1 MALTL
6 LEANKLNDGD
16 IKRSAIVEMFAMN
29 ADLLRVMPFEDIQ
42 GGSLTYSEEHKLPGI
57 GFRGVNEGYS
67 ESVGIVNQRT
77 EALRIG
83 GGDLDVDKFL
93 IKTRGAEI
101 RSQQEELKVKA
112 LSLSIMNKMING
124 DSELN
129 SELEFDGLRKRITGD
144 QLVAANLTAPSANS
158 PLSLEA
164 LDEAIDR
171 VDGATHLLMSKTM
184 RNKLTTAV
192 RAGIGGDII
201 FDIDE
206 FGNRVA
212 FYNGLPVL
220 IADYDNDG
228 QRMINF
234 NEAGPAGG
242 TTSGS
247 IYVLSIGP
255 GKITGIQ
262 NGFIDVKDLGELE
275 SKPVFRT
282 RVEWYVGMAVMHG
295 RAASRVW
302 GITNANVTL

>member
-16 IKRSAIVEMFAMN
+16 VKRSAIVEMFAMN
-29 ADLLRVMPFEDIQ
+29 ADLLRVLPFENIP
-42 GGSLTYSEEHKLPGI
+42 GGSYTYSEEHVLPGV
-57 GFRGVNEGYS
+57 GFRGVNSAYT
-67 ESVGIVNQRT
+67 ESTGIINQRT
-77 EALRIG
+77 EALRIA
-83 GGDLDVDKFL
+83 GGDLDVDKF
-93 IKTRGAEI
+93 IIATRGGEV
-101 RSQQEELKVKA
+101 RSEQEAMKVKS

-144 QLVAANLTAPSANS
+144 QLVSANLTAGSANS

-171 VDGATHLLMSKTM
+171 VDGPTHLLMSKSM

-192 RAGIGGDII
+192 RAGIGGDIV
-201 FDIDE
+201 FEIDE
-206 FGNRVA
+206 FGTRVA
-212 FYNGLPVL
+212 YYNGLPIL
-220 IADYDNDG
+220 IADYDEFG

-242 TTSGS
+242 TTSSS

-255 GKITGIQ
+255 GKIKGIQ
-262 NGFIDVKDLGELE
+262 NGFIDVQDLGQLQTA
-275 SKPVFRT
+275 PVYRT
-282 RVEWYVGMAVMHG
+282 RVEWYVGMVVEHG
-295 RAASRVW
+295 RAAARVW

>member
-29 ADLLRVMPFEDIQ
+29 ADLLRVLPFEDIP
-42 GGSLTYSEEHKLPGI
+42 GGSYSYTEEHKLPGI
-57 GFRGVNEGYS
+57 GFRGVNDQYS
-67 ESVGIVNQRT
+67 ESVGVLNPRT
-77 EALRIG
+77 EALRIA

-93 IKTRGAEI
+93 IQTRGAQVRDEH
-101 RSQQEELKVKA
+101 EAMKVKS
-112 LSLSIMNKMING
+112 LSLAIMNKMING

-144 QLVAANLTAPSANS
+144 QLVAANLTAGSANS

-171 VDGATHLLMSKTM
+171 VDAPTHLLMSKSM

-192 RAGIGGDII
+192 RAGIGGDIQ
-201 FDIDE
+201 FELDE
-206 FGNRVA
+206 FGQRVA
-212 FYNGLPVL
+212 YYNGLPVL
-220 IADYDNDG
+220 IADYDETG
-228 QRMINF
+228 TRMIGF

-242 TTSGS
+242 TTSSS

-255 GKITGIQ
+255 GKIKGIQ
-262 NGFIDVKDLGELE
+262 NGFIDVRDLGELDV
-275 SKPVFRT
+275 KPVFRT
-282 RVEWYVGMAVMHG
+282 RVEWYVGMVVEHG
-295 RAASRVW
+295 RAAARVW
-302 GITNANVTL
+302 GITNGNVTL

>member
-1 MALTL
+1 MALTI

-16 IKRSAIVEMFAMN
+16 IKRTAIVEMFAMN
-29 ADLLRVMPFEDIQ
+29 ADLLRVMPFENIP
-42 GGSLTYSEEHKLPGI
+42 GGSYTYTEEHQLPGV
-57 GFRGVNEGYS
+57 GFRGVNAAYS
-67 ESVGIVNQRT
+67 ESVGVLNQRT
-77 EALRIG
+77 EALRIA

-93 IKTRGAEI
+93 IATRGAEV
-101 RSQQEELKVKA
+101 RTQNEAMKVKA
-112 LSLSIMNKMING
+112 LSLAIMNKMING
-124 DSELN
+124 DSEIN

-158 PLSLEA
+158 ALSLEA

-171 VDGATHLLMSKTM
+171 VDAPTHLLMSKTM

-201 FDIDE
+201 FDLDE

-220 IADYDNDG
+220 IADYDETG
-228 QRMINF
+228 TRMIAF

-242 TTSGS
+242 AVSSS

-255 GKITGIQ
+255 GKVKGIQ
-262 NGFIDVKDLGELE
+262 NGFIDVKDLGELNAQ
-275 SKPVFRT
+275 PVFRT
-282 RVEWYVGMAVMHG
+282 RVEWYVGMVVEHG
-295 RAASRVW
+295 RACSRVW
-302 GITNANVTL
+302 GITNSNVTL

>member
-6 LEANKLNDGD
+6 LEANKINDGD

-29 ADLLRVMPFEDIQ
+29 ADLLRVLPFENIP
-42 GGSLTYSEEHKLPGI
+42 GGSYSYTEEHKLPGI
-57 GFRGVNEGYS
+57 GFRGVNDTFN
-67 ESVGIVNQRT
+67 ESVGIINPRT
-77 EALRIG
+77 EALRIA

-93 IKTRGAEI
+93 IQTRGEQVRNEHEAM
-101 RSQQEELKVKA
+101 KVKA
-112 LSLSIMNKMING
+112 LSLAIMNKMING

-144 QLVAANLTAPSANS
+144 QLVSANLTAPSANS

-171 VDGATHLLMSKTM
+171 VDAPTHLLMSKSM

-192 RAGIGGDII
+192 RAGIGGDIV

-206 FGNRVA
+206 FGQRVA

-220 IADYDNDG
+220 IADYDELG
-228 QRMINF
+228 QRMVGF
-234 NEAGPAGG
+234 NETGPAGG
-242 TTSGS
+242 NTSSS

-255 GKITGIQ
+255 GKIKGIQ
-262 NGFIDVKDLGELE
+262 NGFIDVRDLGELDT
-275 SKPVFRT
+275 KPVFRT
-282 RVEWYVGMAVMHG
+282 RVEWYVGMVVEHA